1 MDSVSVPAVIASATI
16 MVLGGGAPLAA
27 ALILNWRDR
36 VKSKGADQ

>member
-1 MDSVSVPAVIASATI
+1 MDSVSVPAVVASVII

-36 VKSKGADQ
+36 VKAKGADQ

>member
-1 MDSVSVPAVIASATI
+1 MDSVSVPAIAASVAV

-36 VKSKGADQ
+36 VSAKGADQ

>member
-1 MDSVSVPAVIASATI
+1 MDSVSVPAVAASIAV

-36 VKSKGADQ
+36 VKAKGVDQ